1 MPTSPS
7 ESLPT
12 HRLPFWRNEKF
23 LFGLYAVVTV
33 GAALQQLALGHVN
46 NYYIFKY
53 SFSHLVN
60 HQNLFALFPQEHYD
74 NYKYGP
80 VFAVLIAPIAALP
93 DWLGVQAWP
102 LLNATLFLWA
112 LRRLPVPSGWRIF
125 IYWFVL
131 IEFLTAT
138 QNLQANPMLTAFIV
152 FTFVSFERKQVFWA
166 ALFIALG
173 GFVKIYGF
181 IGGAFFLL
189 YPQKG
194 RFLAALAFWC
204 VVLFLL
210 PLPFVSFNELLYLY
224 REWYVALADKTG
236 YHHDISLI
244 QILQSLVYARI
255 PDMAVVGVGVVM
267 FCMAYLR
274 YDRFKSLR
282 FRLLFLASVLVWMVV
297 FSPGAES
304 PTYVVAVTGVA
315 LWYLAGRRDGW
326 RLALLV
332 FVFVLTCL
340 SPTDIFPRFARD
352 NYVIP
357 YALKALPCALVWVAL
372 MYELLVGNPLQRI
385 AAVAKTRMR
394 VE

>member
-1 MPTSPS
+1 MLAQPS
-7 ESLPT
+7 ENLPAR
-12 HRLPFWRNEKF
+12 RLPFWRNEKF
-23 LFGLYAVVTV
+23 LFSLYALVTV
-33 GAALQQLALGHVN
+33 GATVQQLALGHIN

-53 SFSHLVN
+53 SFPHLVS
-60 HQNLFALFPQEHYD
+60 HQNLFVWFPKEYYD

-80 VFAVLIAPIAALP
+80 VFAVLIAPISVLP
-93 DWLGVQAWP
+93 DWLGVLAWT
-102 LLNATLFLWA
+102 LLNAGLFVWA
-112 LRRLPVPSGWRIF
+112 LHRLPVPHGWRIF
-125 IYWFVL
+125 LYWFVL
-131 IEFLTAT
+131 VEFLTAT

-152 FTFVSFERKQVFWA
+152 LTFVSFERKQVFWA
-166 ALFIALG
+166 ALFVALG

-204 VVLFLL
+204 AVLFLL
-210 PLPFVSFNELLYLY
+210 PLPFVSFNELLFLY

-236 YHHDISLI
+236 YHHDTSLI
-244 QILQSLVYARI
+244 QILQSLVYSRI
-255 PDMAVVGVGVVM
+255 PDMAVVGAGVVA
-267 FCMAYLR
+267 FCTAYLR

-282 FRLLFLASVLVWMVV
+282 FRLLFLASVLIWMVI

-315 LWYLAGRRDGW
+315 LWYLTGRRGGW

-340 SPTDIFPRFARD
+340 SPTDIFPRFLRD
-352 NYVIP
+352 TYVIP
-357 YALKALPCALVWVAL
+357 YALKALPCVLVWLAL
-372 MYELLVGNPLQRI
+372 MYELLVGDPLQRV
-385 AAVAKTRMR
+385 AAVAKTRVR

>member
-1 MPTSPS
+1 M
-7 ESLPT
+7 
-12 HRLPFWRNEKF
+12 
-23 LFGLYAVVTV
+23 
-33 GAALQQLALGHVN
+33 
-46 NYYIFKY
+46 
-53 SFSHLVN
+53 
-60 HQNLFALFPQEHYD
+60 
-74 NYKYGP
+74 
-80 VFAVLIAPIAALP
+80 
-93 DWLGVQAWP
+93 
-102 LLNATLFLWA
+102 
-112 LRRLPVPSGWRIF
+112 
-125 IYWFVL
+125 
-131 IEFLTAT
+131 
-138 QNLQANPMLTAFIV
+138 
-152 FTFVSFERKQVFWA
+152 
-166 ALFIALG
+166 
-173 GFVKIYGF
+173 
-181 IGGAFFLL
+181 
-189 YPQKG
+189 
-194 RFLAALAFWC
+194 
-204 VVLFLL
+204 
-210 PLPFVSFNELLYLY
+210 
-224 REWYVALADKTG
+224 ALADKTG